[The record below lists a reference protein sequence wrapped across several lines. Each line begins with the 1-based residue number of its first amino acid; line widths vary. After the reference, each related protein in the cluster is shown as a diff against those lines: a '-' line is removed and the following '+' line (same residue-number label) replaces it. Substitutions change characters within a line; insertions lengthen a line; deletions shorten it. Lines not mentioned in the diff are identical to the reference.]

1 MGDASTALFAIE
13 HSKAD
18 GPYVAWK
25 LITVTDL
32 YIQAV
37 FYEVIALRRNEQ
49 RIRCTPGGLRTM
61 SVAATTALLDG
72 VFPVYSRPM
81 TEL

>member
-1 MGDASTALFAIE
+1 MGDPSTALFAIE

-18 GPYVAWK
+18 GPYVAWM

-32 YIQAV
+32 YIPAV
-37 FYEVIALRRNEQ
+37 FYEVISLRRNEQ
-49 RIRCTPGGLRTM
+49 RIRCSPGSRRPM
-61 SVAATTALLDG
+61 NIAAAATLLDV
-72 VFPVYSRPM
+72 VFHVYSRPM